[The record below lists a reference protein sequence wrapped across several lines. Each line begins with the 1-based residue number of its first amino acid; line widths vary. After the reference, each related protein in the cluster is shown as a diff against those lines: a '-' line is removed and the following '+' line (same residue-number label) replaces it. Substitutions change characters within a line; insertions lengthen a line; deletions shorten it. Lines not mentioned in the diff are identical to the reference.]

1 MKTKKSAK
9 ERGRKAVETQG
20 RGAAEEM
27 VLDSGIYSGEA
38 VKLAA
43 FVFSERADIR
53 TVLKGGVI
61 NVSVKA
67 GNAGCAAGEFLNE
80 VLNQQCRIDL
90 AKKNSKIAGIIVTK
104 ALLSAAGKK

>member
-1 MKTKKSAK
+1 MKTKKGAKAQGRWSAK
-9 ERGRKAVETQG
+9 E
-20 RGAAEEM
+20 M
-27 VLDSGIYSGEA
+27 ILDAGIYSGEA

-53 TVLKGGVI
+53 IAPGKGVI
-61 NVSVKA
+61 SVSIKA
-67 GNAGCAAGEFLNE
+67 GDADRAAGEFLNE

-90 AKKNSKIAGIIVTK
+90 AKKNSKIAGIIITK